1 MVLESYINM
10 SYIYV
15 GSMSD
20 TGSDCTT
27 LSKAVEKTLANEI
40 KVKLLFLQV
49 HIYNVFDHYIHVY
62 IQNMSI
68 VLLNTSWKLSEN
80 VSIKKC

>member
-1 MVLESYINM
+1 
-10 SYIYV
+10 
-15 GSMSD
+15 MSD

-27 LSKAVEKTLANEI
+27 LSKAVDKALANEI
-40 KVKLLFLQV
+40 KVKLLFHQV
-49 HIYNVFDHYIHVY
+49 HIYNIFDPYIHVY
-62 IQNMSI
+62 IQNISI

>member
-1 MVLESYINM
+1 VIIQHLIGQPNKKEWFYQHFFMDTFSL
-10 SYIYV
+10 YV

-40 KVKLLFLQV
+40 KVKLLFL
-49 HIYNVFDHYIHVY
+49 
-62 IQNMSI
+62 
-68 VLLNTSWKLSEN
+68 
-80 VSIKKC
+80 